1 MFIVKKL
8 VFQPCFLLEVI
19 KKGEIMGVNKKFTS
33 AVIVIF
39 VVGFVGSFFIFSAQP
54 LSGDLMDGI
63 GINMFDKSKYL
74 QMIDVCLESQTLGDI
89 SLNSF
94 AVKYISDLKQKVE
107 MAETEEEV
115 KNLMD
120 TLYSATNCER

>member
-39 VVGFVGSFFIFSAQP
+39 VVGFIGSFFIFSAQP
-54 LSGDLMDGI
+54 LSGDFMDGI

-74 QMIDVCLESQTLGDI
+74 EMIDACLESQTLGDI

-107 MAETEEEV
+107 TAETEEEV

-120 TLYSATNCER
+120 TLYSATNCEQ

>member
-8 VFQPCFLLEVI
+8 VFQLCFLLEVI

-39 VVGFVGSFFIFSAQP
+39 VVGFIGSFFIFSAQP
-54 LSGDLMDGI
+54 LSGDFMDGI

-74 QMIDVCLESQTLGDI
+74 EMIDTCLESQTLGDI

-107 MAETEEEV
+107 TAETEEEV

-120 TLYSATNCER
+120 TLYSATNCEQ

>member
-39 VVGFVGSFFIFSAQP
+39 VVGFVGSFFIPFGLFS
-54 LSGDLMDGI
+54 
-63 GINMFDKSKYL
+63 F
-74 QMIDVCLESQTLGDI
+74 
-89 SLNSF
+89 
-94 AVKYISDLKQKVE
+94 
-107 MAETEEEV
+107 
-115 KNLMD
+115 
-120 TLYSATNCER
+120 LYSMLFWERSETLFDEAFEMFKEALETKW

>member
-1 MFIVKKL
+1 
-8 VFQPCFLLEVI
+8 
-19 KKGEIMGVNKKFTS
+19 MGVNKKFTS

-39 VVGFVGSFFIFSAQP
+39 VVGFIGSFFIFSAQP
-54 LSGDLMDGI
+54 LSGDFMDGI

-74 QMIDVCLESQTLGDI
+74 EMIDTCLESQTLGDI

-107 MAETEEEV
+107 TAETEEEV

-120 TLYSATNCER
+120 TLYSATNCEQ